1 MHSTLYSQLFVFLH
15 ITIETW
21 GAGSWNLFE
30 RVIIFNPFLVIQ
42 GPYGCITTHKTLYD
56 HLIPLSIYLSSWSS
70 ITFPLSYQFYYN
82 NPVAATW
89 THSNFLLLL
98 TEMPSL
104 QTPLWLASLLPWSLC
119 SQRLTYL
126 LAHPS
131 RWTPFVFL

>member
-70 ITFPLSYQFYYN
+70 ITFLK
-82 NPVAATW
+82 
-89 THSNFLLLL
+89 
-98 TEMPSL
+98 
-104 QTPLWLASLLPWSLC
+104 SLLPK
-119 SQRLTYL
+119 TYL
-126 LAHPS
+126 LTCSPIKVNSFCFSITYYKTSVSVHGSEDSILLKFQLSS
-131 RWTPFVFL
+131 RWPSPGLYIFFL